1 MWMASPRFDPLTGLS
16 RYRPEGIGVP
26 PETEPTHFVHV
37 LAPYASK
44 YGMEV
49 PAFIEAYNRYD
60 GTITE
65 PELDEYF
72 LHDRAVRESGHDTSY
87 RLENV
92 AANLATIDLNALLY
106 KYETDIAHVIQ
117 VHFGD
122 HLSISADI
130 CRTPGGIKPNQVET
144 SAIWSVKFLLELPLF

>member
-1 MWMASPRFDPLTGLS
+1 
-16 RYRPEGIGVP
+16 
-26 PETEPTHFVHV
+26 
-37 LAPYASK
+37 
-44 YGMEV
+44 MEV
-49 PAFIEAYNRYD
+49 PEFIEAYNRYD
-60 GTITE
+60 GTVTE

-117 VHFGD
+117 VHFKD
-122 HLSISADI
+122 RLSIPADM
-130 CRTPGGIKPNQVET
+130 CGTVGGMKPNQMET
-144 SAIWSVKFLLELPLF
+144 SAAWLVIFLLELPLS